1 MNEEERPFNPMAA
14 YTYTNSKLQINCEL
28 LIISASIFQA
38 DIFYCQNAFS
48 AQLEFNGI
56 LYSFAV
62 HIDTH

>member
-48 AQLEFNGI
+48 VQLEFN
-56 LYSFAV
+56 
-62 HIDTH
+62 